1 MGEENRSGG
10 IKGGRCVG
18 LFLQT
23 VINGI
28 MLGSVYA
35 MVALGLTLIFGILE
49 IPNFA
54 HGALYMIGAF
64 ITFFCIT
71 SLGSSFWIALLVSMG
86 ALFVA
91 GMVIER
97 FIYRPFYQQPHIS
110 SFIVAVGLIFI
121 LENGALVLWGADFRR
136 ISPPSSVIFNVLGV
150 TVTAPRLIVISVAA
164 LLIIAI
170 HLFIKKTRLGA
181 AIEATSQN
189 REGAQLMGINT
200 SFVGQATFGLGT
212 ALAAVAAT
220 LVAPILLISPTMGEA
235 VIAMAFVIIILG
247 GMGSFIGAV
256 LGGYIIG
263 LLETLVSTY
272 VTSYY
277 TEALIFGVLVVVLAV
292 KPTGLF
298 GKEH

>member
-1 MGEENRSGG
+1 ME
-10 IKGGRCVG
+10 
-18 LFLQT
+18 LLLQT
-23 VINGI
+23 IINGI

-35 MVALGLTLIFGILE
+35 MVALGLTLIYGILE

-54 HGALYMIGAF
+54 HGALYMVGAF
-64 ITFFCIT
+64 IAFFCIT
-71 SLGSSFWIALLVSMG
+71 SLGASYWLALLISVA
-86 ALFVA
+86 ALFVI
-91 GMVIER
+91 GMVIEQSV
-97 FIYRPFYQQPHIS
+97 YRPFYKQPHIS

-136 ISPPSSVIFNVLGV
+136 IGAPSNAIFDLLGT
-150 TVTAPRLIVISVAA
+150 TVTAQRLIVIGVTV

-200 SFVGQATFGLGT
+200 NFIGQATFGLGT
-212 ALAAVAAT
+212 ALAAVAAV
-220 LVAPILLISPTMGEA
+220 LVAPILLISPVMGES

-247 GMGSFIGAV
+247 GMGSFVGAV

-263 LLETLVSTY
+263 LLETLISTY
-272 VTSYY
+272 VTSFY
-277 TEALIFGVLVVVLAV
+277 TEALIFGILVLVLAV

>member
-1 MGEENRSGG
+1 MD
-10 IKGGRCVG
+10 
-18 LFLQT
+18 LLLQT

-54 HGALYMIGAF
+54 HGALYMIGAYVAF
-64 ITFFCIT
+64 FAISSTGASYWLALVASIT
-71 SLGSSFWIALLVSMG
+71 L
-86 ALFVA
+86 LFVV
-91 GMVIER
+91 GMLVER
-97 FIYRPFYQQPHIS
+97 YIYRPFYNQPHIS

-136 ISPPSSVIFNVLGV
+136 IAPPSSAVLNLFGT
-150 TVTAPRLIVISVAA
+150 TVTAQRGTVILVAA
-164 LLIIAI
+164 ILIIAI
-170 HLFIKKTRLGA
+170 HLFIKKTRLGS

-189 REGAQLMGINT
+189 RDGAQLMGINT
-200 SFVGQATFGLGT
+200 NLVGQATFGLGT
-212 ALAAVAAT
+212 ALAAVAAV
-220 LVAPILLISPTMGEA
+220 LVAPILLISPVMGES

-247 GMGSFIGAV
+247 GMGSFYGAV
-256 LGGYIIG
+256 MGGYIIG

-272 VTSYY
+272 ITSNYV
-277 TEALIFGVLVVVLAV
+277 EAVIFGVLVLVLAV

>member
-1 MGEENRSGG
+1 
-10 IKGGRCVG
+10 
-18 LFLQT
+18 LPQT
-23 VINGI
+23 IINGI

-35 MVALGLTLIFGILE
+35 MVALGLTLIYGILE

-64 ITFFCIT
+64 IAFFCIT
-71 SLGSSFWIALLVSMG
+71 SLGVSYWIALAVSLA
-86 ALFVA
+86 ALFVT
-91 GMVIER
+91 GMVIEQ
-97 FIYRPFYQQPHIS
+97 FIYRPFYKQPHVS
-110 SFIVAVGLIFI
+110 SFIVAVGLILI
-121 LENGALVLWGADFRR
+121 MENGALVLWGADFRR
-136 ISPPSSVIFNVLGV
+136 IPPPKSGIINLLGI
-150 TVTAPRLIVISVAA
+150 TVTYQRLIVIILAA

-170 HLFIKKTRLGA
+170 HLFIKKTRFGA

-200 SFVGQATFGLGT
+200 SLVGQVTFGLGT
-212 ALAAVAAT
+212 ALAAVAAV
-220 LVAPILLISPTMGEA
+220 LVASILLISATMGES

-256 LGGYIIG
+256 VGGYIIG

-277 TEALIFGVLVVVLAV
+277 VEALIFGILVLVLAV

-298 GKEH
+298 GGKH

>member
-1 MGEENRSGG
+1 
-10 IKGGRCVG
+10 VDL
-18 LFLQT
+18 LFQT
-23 VINGI
+23 IINGI

-54 HGALYMIGAF
+54 HGALYMIGAYVA
-64 ITFFCIT
+64 FFCI
-71 SLGSSFWIALLVSMG
+71 SSMGVSYWFALVISIG
-86 ALFVA
+86 ALFVM
-91 GMVIER
+91 GMIIER
-97 FIYRPFYQQPHIS
+97 FIYRPFYNQPHIS
-110 SFIVAVGLIFI
+110 SFIVAVGLILI

-136 ISPPSSVIFNVLGV
+136 IAPPSNAIFNILGI
-150 TVTAPRLIVISVAA
+150 TVTSQRLLVIGFAA

-189 REGAQLMGINT
+189 RDGAQLMGINT
-200 SFVGQATFGLGT
+200 GLVGQATFGMGT
-212 ALAAVAAT
+212 ALASVAAV
-220 LVAPILLISPTMGEA
+220 LVAPILLISPVMGES

-247 GMGSFIGAV
+247 GMGSFVGAV
-256 LGGYIIG
+256 IGGYIIG
-263 LLETLVSTY
+263 LLETMISTF

-277 TEALIFGVLVVVLAV
+277 AEALIFGVLVAVLAV

>member
-1 MGEENRSGG
+1 
-10 IKGGRCVG
+10 
-18 LFLQT
+18 LPQT
-23 VINGI
+23 IINGI

-35 MVALGLTLIFGILE
+35 MVALGLTLIYGILE

-64 ITFFCIT
+64 IAFFCIT
-71 SLGSSFWIALLVSMG
+71 SLGVSYWTALVVSLA
-86 ALFVA
+86 ALFVT

-97 FIYRPFYQQPHIS
+97 FIYRPFYKQPHVS
-110 SFIVAVGLIFI
+110 SFIVAVGLILI
-121 LENGALVLWGADFRR
+121 MENGALVLWGADFRR
-136 ISPPSSVIFNVLGV
+136 IPPPKSGILNVLGI
-150 TVTAPRLIVISVAA
+150 TVTYQRLMVILLAA
-164 LLIIAI
+164 LLILAI
-170 HLFIKKTRLGA
+170 HLFIKKTRMGA

-200 SFVGQATFGLGT
+200 SFVGQVTFGLGT
-212 ALAAVAAT
+212 ALAAVAAV
-220 LVAPILLISPTMGEA
+220 LVAPILLISATMGES

-256 LGGYIIG
+256 VGGYIIG

-277 TEALIFGVLVVVLAV
+277 VEALIFGVLVLVLAV

-298 GKEH
+298 GGKH

>member
-1 MGEENRSGG
+1 MDL
-10 IKGGRCVG
+10 
-18 LFLQT
+18 LFQT
-23 VINGI
+23 IINGI
-28 MLGSVYA
+28 VLGSLYA

-54 HGALYMIGAF
+54 HGALYMIGAYVA
-64 ITFFCIT
+64 FFCI
-71 SLGSSFWIALLVSMG
+71 SSMGVSYWFALVISIG
-86 ALFVA
+86 ALFVM
-91 GMVIER
+91 GMIVER
-97 FIYRPFYQQPHIS
+97 FIYRPFYNQPHIS

-136 ISPPSSVIFNVLGV
+136 IAPPSNAIFNILGI
-150 TVTAPRLIVISVAA
+150 TVTSQRLLVIGFAA

-189 REGAQLMGINT
+189 RDGAQLMGINT
-200 SFVGQATFGLGT
+200 GLVGQATFGLGT
-212 ALAAVAAT
+212 ALAGVAAV
-220 LVAPILLISPTMGEA
+220 LVAPILLISPVMGES

-256 LGGYIIG
+256 IGGYIIG
-263 LLETLVSTY
+263 LMETMISTF

-277 TEALIFGVLVVVLAV
+277 AEALIFGVLVAVLAV

>member
-1 MGEENRSGG
+1 MS
-10 IKGGRCVG
+10 
-18 LFLQT
+18 LLPQT
-23 VINGI
+23 IINGI

-64 ITFFCIT
+64 IAFFCIT
-71 SLGSSFWIALLVSMG
+71 SLGVSYWIALVLSLA
-86 ALFVA
+86 ALFVT
-91 GMVIER
+91 GMVIEQ
-97 FIYRPFYQQPHIS
+97 FIYRPFYKQPHVS
-110 SFIVAVGLIFI
+110 SFIVAVGLILI
-121 LENGALVLWGADFRR
+121 MENGALVLWGADFRR
-136 ISPPSSVIFNVLGV
+136 IPPPKSGIINLLGI
-150 TVTAPRLIVISVAA
+150 TVTYQRLIVIILAA

-200 SFVGQATFGLGT
+200 SFVGQVTFGLGT
-212 ALAAVAAT
+212 ALAAVAAV
-220 LVAPILLISPTMGEA
+220 LVAPILLISATMGES

-256 LGGYIIG
+256 VGGYVIG

-277 TEALIFGVLVVVLAV
+277 VEALIFGVLVLVLAV

-298 GKEH
+298 GGKH

>member
-1 MGEENRSGG
+1 MD
-10 IKGGRCVG
+10 
-18 LFLQT
+18 LLLQT
-23 VINGI
+23 IINGI

-35 MVALGLTLIFGILE
+35 MVALGLTLIYGILE

-54 HGALYMIGAF
+54 HGALYMVGAF
-64 ITFFCIT
+64 IAFFCIT
-71 SLGSSFWIALLVSMG
+71 YFGASYWLALLISVA
-86 ALFVA
+86 ALFVM
-91 GMVIER
+91 GMVVEQ
-97 FIYRPFYQQPHIS
+97 FVYRPFYKQPHIS

-136 ISPPSSVIFNVLGV
+136 IGAPSNAIFNLLGT
-150 TVTAPRLIVISVAA
+150 TVTSQRLIVIGVTV

-170 HLFIKKTRLGA
+170 HFFIKKTRLGA

-200 SFVGQATFGLGT
+200 SLIGQATFGLGT
-212 ALAAVAAT
+212 ALAGVAAV
-220 LVAPILLISPTMGEA
+220 LVAPILLISPVMGES

-247 GMGSFIGAV
+247 GMGSFVGAV
-256 LGGYIIG
+256 IGGYIIG
-263 LLETLVSTY
+263 LLETMISTY

-277 TEALIFGVLVVVLAV
+277 AEAIIFGILVLVLAV

>member
-1 MGEENRSGG
+1 MS
-10 IKGGRCVG
+10 
-18 LFLQT
+18 LLPQT
-23 VINGI
+23 IINGI

-64 ITFFCIT
+64 IAFFCIT
-71 SLGSSFWIALLVSMG
+71 SLRVSYWIALVLSLA
-86 ALFVA
+86 ALFIA

-97 FIYRPFYQQPHIS
+97 FIFRPFYKQPHVS
-110 SFIVAVGLIFI
+110 SFIVAVGLILI

-136 ISPPSSVIFNVLGV
+136 ISPPNSGIINLLGI
-150 TVTAPRLIVISVAA
+150 TVTFQRLIVILFAA

-200 SFVGQATFGLGT
+200 SFVGQVTFGLGT
-212 ALAAVAAT
+212 ALAAVAAV
-220 LVAPILLISPTMGEA
+220 LVAPILLISATMGES

-256 LGGYIIG
+256 VGGYVIG

-277 TEALIFGVLVVVLAV
+277 VEALIFGVLVLVLAV

-298 GKEH
+298 GGKH

>member
-1 MGEENRSGG
+1 M
-10 IKGGRCVG
+10 G

-23 VINGI
+23 LINGI

-54 HGALYMIGAF
+54 HGALYMVGAY
-64 ITFFCIT
+64 IAFFCI
-71 SLGSSFWIALLVSMG
+71 SSMGVSYWIALVASIA
-86 ALFVA
+86 ALFIL
-91 GMVIER
+91 GMLIER
-97 FIYRPFYQQPHIS
+97 YVYRPFYSQPHIS

-136 ISPPSSVIFNVLGV
+136 ITPPSSAVLDLFGT
-150 TVTAPRLIVISVAA
+150 TVTAQRLIVIVAAA
-164 LLIIAI
+164 LLIVAI
-170 HLFIKKTRLGA
+170 HLFIKKTRLGW

-189 REGAQLMGINT
+189 RDGAQLMGVNT
-200 SFVGQATFGLGT
+200 NLIGQATFGLGT
-212 ALAAVAAT
+212 GLAAVAAV
-220 LVAPILLISPTMGEA
+220 LVAPILLISPVMGES

-247 GMGSFIGAV
+247 GMGSFYGAV
-256 LGGYIIG
+256 IGGYMIG
-263 LLETLVSTY
+263 LLEALISTY
-272 VTSYY
+272 ATSNYV
-277 TEALIFGVLVVVLAV
+277 EAIIFGVLVLVLAF

>member
-1 MGEENRSGG
+1 MS
-10 IKGGRCVG
+10 
-18 LFLQT
+18 LLPQT
-23 VINGI
+23 IINGI

-35 MVALGLTLIFGILE
+35 LVALGLTLIYGILE

-64 ITFFCIT
+64 IAFFCMT
-71 SLGSSFWIALLVSMG
+71 SLGLSYWIALVVSLA
-86 ALFVA
+86 ALFVT

-97 FIYRPFYQQPHIS
+97 FIYRPFYKQPHVS
-110 SFIVAVGLIFI
+110 SFIVAVGLILI
-121 LENGALVLWGADFRR
+121 MENGALVLWGADFRR
-136 ISPPSSVIFNVLGV
+136 IPPPKSGILNVLGI
-150 TVTAPRLIVISVAA
+150 TVTYQRLMVILLAA
-164 LLIIAI
+164 LLILAI
-170 HLFIKKTRLGA
+170 HLFIKKTRMGA

-212 ALAAVAAT
+212 ALAAVAAV
-220 LVAPILLISPTMGEA
+220 LVAPILLISATMGES
-235 VIAMAFVIIILG
+235 VIAMAFVVIILG

-256 LGGYIIG
+256 VGGYIIG

-277 TEALIFGVLVVVLAV
+277 VEALIFGVLVLVLAV

-298 GKEH
+298 GGKH